1 MLYWILTGAGILL
14 ALAGFG
20 LMIKTQRE
28 QQRAWSRLLEE
39 DEDRARERYQSL
51 QKAEFSKKTRLS
63 LLLILG
69 GMALGILCYVL
80 QG

>member
-14 ALAGFG
+14 ALAGFV

-39 DEDRARERYQSL
+39 DEDSARERYQSL